1 MCAGTAQ
8 CQFTT
13 RVKPSNTPADNLH
26 HLSFLDNNN
35 NPNNLIYSI
44 LATHTTIVSIRT
56 RLTRNRKAWA
66 SWKKKDH
73 DNNAIV
79 QSKEVGLD

>member
-1 MCAGTAQ
+1 VQAPRNANAP
-8 CQFTT
+8 
-13 RVKPSNTPADNLH
+13 RVSNQATPQPTICIT
-26 HLSFLDNNN
+26 SFLDNN